1 MIFFSDP
8 GARRP
13 SRQRKA
19 HRMYER
25 APKRRAARP
34 LVAREPL
41 RERWP
46 GGRLALP
53 VQLAREVA
61 EQPLALGDDVVLVDR
76 FEVLLPGAE
85 EGARAEVS
93 EAFDGHAHHLAHA
106 VLDEP
111 RPTMGLLDDVCLIG
125 SLEELVDL

>member
-19 HRMYER
+19 HRMYEG

-61 EQPLALGDDVVLVDR
+61 EQPVAVGDDVVLVDR
-76 FEVLLPGAE
+76 FEVLLPVPRKALAPRCPRRSTAMRTISRTQSSTNRG
-85 EGARAEVS
+85 RRW
-93 EAFDGHAHHLAHA
+93 AFS
-106 VLDEP
+106 
-111 RPTMGLLDDVCLIG
+111 TMCASSG
-125 SLEELVDL
+125 